1 MLVGAQYGA
10 SSSLQGVKSVCGRM
24 AIAVVSTHRD
34 ERYFGVAK
42 VRGLLL
48 GPGRFSI
55 QVVPYFVEVNI
66 SNAPVFNHGRKLV
79 VLGVA
84 HKQASPLPL
93 PVSVD
98 VRICQK
104 AHAVGVAAFV
114 GECCW
119 PDAGEG

>member
-1 MLVGAQYGA
+1 
-10 SSSLQGVKSVCGRM
+10 M

-34 ERYFGVAK
+34 ERNLRLQGE
-42 VRGLLL
+42 GLLL
-48 GPGRFSI
+48 GQGVFRS
-55 QVVPYFVEVNI
+55 VVPYFVEVNI